1 MTDEELNDIIGPM
14 AMQYYTSG
22 PEYAEEE
29 VKSFAR
35 SIREADDNEFV
46 DMTSRA
52 ILESARMGSFRGNF
66 NHLHAMADGA
76 AHEAN
81 RRHQAAGHDKEC
93 RGDNLYNVA
102 SARAYRSQGHTPRDP
117 VPCSCK
123 ES

>member
-1 MTDEELNDIIGPM
+1 MTDEELNEIIGPL
-14 AMQYYTSG
+14 AMNYYTSG
-22 PEYAEEE
+22 PEYAHKE

-46 DMTSRA
+46 TMTSGA
-52 ILESARMGSFRGNF
+52 ILESAMVNSFRGNF
-66 NHLHAMADGA
+66 GHLHAMADGA
-76 AHEAN
+76 AHEAD

-93 RGDNLYNVA
+93 RGDNLYSVA
-102 SARAYRSQGHTPRDP
+102 YARAYRSQGHTPSDP